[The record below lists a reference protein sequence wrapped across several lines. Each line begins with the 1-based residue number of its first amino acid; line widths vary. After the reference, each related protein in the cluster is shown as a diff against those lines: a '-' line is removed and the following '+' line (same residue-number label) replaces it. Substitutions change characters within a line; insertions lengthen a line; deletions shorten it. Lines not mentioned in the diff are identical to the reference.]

1 MDGDGTARGT
11 ARSFV
16 MIKAKPPSPQAD
28 AQSSAKDNAK
38 NTATKQI
45 AENAVKGGPKSVKK
59 DKRMG
64 IGKR

>member
-1 MDGDGTARGT
+1 
-11 ARSFV
+11 
-16 MIKAKPPSPQAD
+16 MIRIKPESTTPAKSPVAD
-28 AQSSAKDNAK
+28 AK

-45 AENAVKGGPKSVKK
+45 AENAVKGGPKTVKK